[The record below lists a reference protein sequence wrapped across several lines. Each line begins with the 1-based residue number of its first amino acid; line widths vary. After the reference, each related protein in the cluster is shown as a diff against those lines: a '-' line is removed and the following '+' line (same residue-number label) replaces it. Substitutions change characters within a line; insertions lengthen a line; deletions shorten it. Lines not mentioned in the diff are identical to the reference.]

1 MGGEPGHSPR
11 TEPVSVKGHL
21 WGAEAHARWKL
32 ACWNGVGQLPRYRQ
46 LWGAIAGTSLLL
58 LGGVSQA
65 QTEPLDACN
74 VQSGNDAGIVDAACC
89 PDDLLT
95 NYWPG
100 RSLQLNKTFCQLLVF
115 PTATLPNGDDFT
127 DRIVDGSLSSD
138 SRQAS
143 ADRMTL
149 PSLWWNRDSLT
160 SHLGGRRL
168 VQSWI
173 SYQIEDSGT
182 AVVDVMIN
190 PQMWSVLTYNEQYA
204 VLNQFGTAARGFGHN
219 LRFFQG
225 NSRSYRMVG
234 LYACDF
240 ADQPGLPLTA
250 SPTAQSGVYTC
261 SANLDPTLIV
271 QLQRNLQAEGQR
283 RQQPAPTAQAVP
295 TSDNL

>member
-1 MGGEPGHSPR
+1 M
-11 TEPVSVKGHL
+11 SVKGYP
-21 WGAEAHARWKL
+21 WGAEAHLRWQ
-32 ACWNGVGQLPRYRQ
+32 AVGLRLGYRQ
-46 LWGAIAGTSLLL
+46 LWQAIAGASLLL

-65 QTEPLDACN
+65 QSEALNACAD
-74 VQSGNDAGIVDAACC
+74 QSGSQAGIVDAACC
-89 PDDLLT
+89 PDDLLS
-95 NYWPG
+95 NYWPK
-100 RSLQLNKTFCQLLVF
+100 RSPQLNKTFCQLLVF
-115 PTATLPNGDDFT
+115 PTASLPNGEDFT

-138 SRQAS
+138 SRHAS

-160 SHLGGRRL
+160 PHLGGRRL

-204 VLNQFGTAARGFGHN
+204 VLNQFGTAARSFGHN

-240 ADQPGLPLTA
+240 ADQSGLPLGVSA
-250 SPTAQSGVYTC
+250 NVQSGLPTC
-261 SANLDPTLIV
+261 SANLDPTMIV
-271 QLQRNLQAEGQR
+271 QLQRNLLAEGER
-283 RQQPAPTAQAVP
+283 RYRPAPTAQAGLP
-295 TSDNL
+295 EGSL